1 MFRSFAA
8 ALALTLALPA
18 ALPAAAEDVARAGT
32 VVIADPWA
40 RASIVAGRPGAA
52 YLTLRNEGSEPDA
65 LIEVATPAAG
75 HAMLHETTLSAD
87 GVARMGHV
95 PALEIPA
102 GGAAALAPGGYHLM
116 LMDLSAPLR
125 EGETL
130 TLTLRFRS
138 GAEATVTAPVLGP
151 AAKGPAE

>member
-8 ALALTLALPA
+8 TALALALALPA
-18 ALPAAAEDVARAGT
+18 MAQDVARARS

-52 YLTLRNEGSEPDA
+52 YLTLRNEGAEPDA
-65 LIEVATPAAG
+65 LVEVTTPAAG

-95 PALEIPA
+95 SALEIPP
-102 GGAAALAPGGYHLM
+102 GGAATLAPGHHHLM

-125 EGETL
+125 EGETVA
-130 TLTLRFRS
+130 LTLRFRS

-151 AAKGPAE
+151 AAMGPAD

>member
-1 MFRSFAA
+1 MFRSFAAA
-8 ALALTLALPA
+8 ALALTLALPT
-18 ALPAAAEDVARAGT
+18 AAEDVARAGS

-52 YLTLRNEGSEPDA
+52 YLTLRNEGAEPDA
-65 LIEVATPAAG
+65 LVEVTTPAAG

-95 PALEIPA
+95 SALEIPP
-102 GGAAALAPGGYHLM
+102 GGAATLAPGGHHLM

-125 EGETL
+125 EGETVA
-130 TLTLRFRS
+130 LTLRFRS

-151 AAKGPAE
+151 AAKGPAD

>member
-1 MFRSFAA
+1 MFRSLAAA
-8 ALALTLALPA
+8 ALALTLALTA
-18 ALPAAAEDVARAGT
+18 MAEDVARAGS

-52 YLTLRNEGSEPDA
+52 YLTLRNEGAEPDA
-65 LIEVATPAAG
+65 LVEVITPAAG

-95 PALEIPA
+95 SALEIPP
-102 GGAAALAPGGYHLM
+102 GGAATLAPGGHHLM

-125 EGETL
+125 EGETVA
-130 TLTLRFRS
+130 LTLRFRS
-138 GAEATVTAPVLGP
+138 GAEATVTGP
-151 AAKGPAE
+151 AAKGPAD

>member
-1 MFRSFAA
+1 MFRSFAAA
-8 ALALTLALPA
+8 ALALTLALPT
-18 ALPAAAEDVARAGT
+18 AAEDVARAGS

-52 YLTLRNEGSEPDA
+52 YLTLRNEGAKPDA
-65 LIEVATPAAG
+65 LVEVTTPAAG

-87 GVARMGHV
+87 GVARMSHV
-95 PALEIPA
+95 EALEIPP
-102 GGAAALAPGGYHLM
+102 GGAAILAPGGHHLM

-125 EGETL
+125 EGETVA
-130 TLTLRFRS
+130 LTLRFRS

-151 AAKGPAE
+151 AAKGPAD

>member
-1 MFRSFAA
+1 MSRSFAAA

-18 ALPAAAEDVARAGT
+18 MAEDVARVGS

-52 YLTLRNEGSEPDA
+52 YLTLRNEGAEPDA
-65 LIEVATPAAG
+65 LVEATTPAAG

-95 PALEIPA
+95 DALEIPP
-102 GGAAALAPGGYHLM
+102 GGAATLAPGGLHLM

-125 EGETL
+125 EGETVA
-130 TLTLRFRS
+130 LTLRFRS
-138 GAEATVTAPVLGP
+138 GGEATVTAPVLGP
-151 AAKGPAE
+151 AASGPTD